1 VIPGVDAMPR
11 PSKTDWKSLW
21 GILWRVLLLGPIF
34 GLLRLALLLLV
45 IGAFAAPPLYAVFAF
60 VSGNW
65 FLGIVAVA
73 AWAVV
78 LRFRRPILHWA
89 LEGIEYASL

>member
-1 VIPGVDAMPR
+1 MEHSR
-11 PSKTDWKSLW
+11 RTDWKSLW

-34 GLLRLALLLLV
+34 GLLGLALLLLV

-60 VSGNW
+60 VSGDW
-65 FLGIVAVA
+65 LLGIVAVV

-78 LRFRRPILHWA
+78 LYFRRPILRWA

>member
-1 VIPGVDAMPR
+1 MPPPR
-11 PSKTDWKSLW
+11 RTDWKSLW

-34 GLLRLALLLLV
+34 WLLGMALLLLV

-60 VSGNW
+60 VSGDW
-65 FLGIVAVA
+65 FFGIVAIA

-78 LRFRRPILHWA
+78 LYFRRPILRWA